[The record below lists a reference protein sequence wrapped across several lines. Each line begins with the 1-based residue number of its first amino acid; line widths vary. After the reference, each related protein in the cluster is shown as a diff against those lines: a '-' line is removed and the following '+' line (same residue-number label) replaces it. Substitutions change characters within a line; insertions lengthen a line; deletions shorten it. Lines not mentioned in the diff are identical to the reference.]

1 MIPDDVLATA
11 QTQCRL
17 ALVVPRAIK
26 TKQHAQPRW
35 QRACPHERR
44 PARDLQEHAVER
56 SRGRCHQ
63 GREHQLRHRFSRRS
77 DKHCQTRVWP
87 QRSNTREKETQ
98 DSSKSVAELWGDI
111 GTIQFASPIF
121 QNFSEVKNSTSLQ
134 KKIDTR
140 IVDSDAEALTAVTDA
155 AAFSSAD
162 EPKSVDLEQR
172 TSMS

>member
-1 MIPDDVLATA
+1 M
-11 QTQCRL
+11 
-17 ALVVPRAIK
+17 VPRAIK

-63 GREHQLRHRFSRRS
+63 GREHQLRHCFSRRS
-77 DKHCQTRVWP
+77 DRIVRP
-87 QRSNTREKETQ
+87 EFDRSEAPLEENETL
-98 DSSKSVAELWGDI
+98 DSSKSETELWDDI
-111 GTIQFASPIF
+111 GKVQCASQIF
-121 QNFSEVKNSTSLQ
+121 QNLSEVKNSTSLQ

-140 IVDSDAEALTAVTDA
+140 IVDSDAEALTAVTGA

-162 EPKSVDLEQR
+162 EPKSEDLVQDRQSSDDVIEQ
-172 TSMS
+172 